1 MSDYGMLLMAILLM
15 AGCTQQDVVEA
26 PQLGEHER
34 AAIAERIFINECAGR
49 TSCLTSWNKGEEF
62 ASLGIGHFI
71 WYPAGIAAKEKS
83 FSESFPAL
91 VHFMQSK
98 GAITPAWLRA
108 DSGCPWTDRGSF
120 MDNLN
125 GQKLSELRTWLM
137 KTMPLQADFMADRLT
152 QALPRMLRAAPEEQ
166 RSHIRRQ
173 FERVSASP
181 MGMYALMDY
190 VNFKG
195 EGINPKE
202 RYDGQGWGMLQVL
215 SLMRG
220 ERAGMEAIAEFA
232 DAADKL
238 LTRRVAHAPEERH
251 EEHWLS
257 GWRKRLQTYTQ
268 EAGRLKS

>member
-1 MSDYGMLLMAILLM
+1 MSRLLLMAMLLM
-15 AGCTQQDVVEA
+15 AGCAQQDVVEA
-26 PQLGEHER
+26 PQLGEYEK
-34 AAIAERIFINECAGR
+34 AAIAERIFVNECAGR
-49 TSCLTSWNKGEEF
+49 ASCLTSWNKGEEF

-71 WYPAGIAAKEKS
+71 WYPSGTSAEEKR

-91 VHFMQSK
+91 VRFMQSK
-98 GAITPAWLRA
+98 GAIAPAWFRA
-108 DSGCPWTDRGSF
+108 DSGCPWVDRASF
-120 MDNLN
+120 VEDLN

-137 KTMPLQADFMADRLT
+137 QTMPLQADFMAKRLT
-152 QALPRMLRAAPEEQ
+152 QVMPKMLGSAPEEQ

-173 FERVSASP
+173 FERVGASP

-215 SLMRG
+215 GLMRG
-220 ERAGMEAIAEFA
+220 ERAGVKAVSEFA
-232 DAADKL
+232 DTAYIL
-238 LTRRVAHAPEERH
+238 LTRRVAHAPEARH
-251 EEHWLS
+251 EERWLP

-268 EAGRLKS
+268 EAGRLKN